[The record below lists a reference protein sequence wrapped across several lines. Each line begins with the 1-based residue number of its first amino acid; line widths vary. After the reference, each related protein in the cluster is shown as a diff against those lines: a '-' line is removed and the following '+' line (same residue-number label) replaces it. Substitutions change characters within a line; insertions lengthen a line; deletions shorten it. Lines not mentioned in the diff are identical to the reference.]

1 MSKKAL
7 YLLGIFLTILI
18 GTYFYWKLCC
28 NPDCCD
34 GAAGADTEKV
44 IATDDNDANLNAQD
58 SSTNANALANKFSL
72 IDANGDFSFE
82 NPDNFNFNASDYA
95 LITPISASLNGGID
109 QLGDYLKGN
118 ANKNVTITG
127 LYTSQEENNSAYPN
141 LGLARANTV
150 KNYFTSRGISS
161 QMINTRGLLNDGISL
176 NNGIYLGPVN
186 FGMNTSTDDSA
197 KKDAEDMMTLK
208 KSLMAEPLVIYFDTA
223 AASINLS
230 AEQRSKIANLSTYL
244 DKNPDA
250 RLKITGHT
258 DNTGSA
264 TTNMRLGQERADFA
278 KQYFIKNGISQAKII
293 STSQG
298 PNKPIATNAT
308 EEGRSKN
315 RRTEVTLN

>member
-1 MSKKAL
+1 MSKKAR
-7 YLLGIFLTILI
+7 YLLGIILTIII
-18 GTYFYWKLCC
+18 GTYFFWKHGCEFECC
-28 NPDCCD
+28 N
-34 GAAGADTEKV
+34 GTAGADSEKV
-44 IATDDNDANLNAQD
+44 RATDDTNLNAQE
-58 SSTNANALANKFSL
+58 SSNNGNALGNKFSL

-82 NPDNFNFNASDYA
+82 NADNFNFNTSDYA
-95 LITPISASLNGGID
+95 LITPISAALNGGID
-109 QLGDYLKGN
+109 QLSAYLEGN
-118 ANKNVTITG
+118 PNKNVTITG
-127 LYTSQEENNSAYPN
+127 LYTSQEDNNSAYPN
-141 LGLARANTV
+141 LGLARANAV

-161 QMINTRGLLNDGISL
+161 KMFNTRGLLNDDLSL
-176 NNGIYLGPVN
+176 SDNIYKGPVN
-186 FGMNTSTDDSA
+186 FEMNTATDDSA
-197 KKDAEDMMTLK
+197 KKDAEDMMALK
-208 KSLMAEPLVIYFDTA
+208 ESIMANPLVIYFDTA

-230 AEQRSKIANLSTYL
+230 PEQRTKIANLSMYL

-250 RLKITGHT
+250 RIKITGHT

-278 KQYFIKNGISQAKII
+278 KQYFIKNGISEAKIV